1 MSLAQITEKIRNDAQ
16 KEADEILS
24 KAKAQAGSITSRAE
38 MECAEV
44 KAGFDA
50 RFEAER
56 PEIIKR
62 GEIVAGIDV
71 SKMMLRAKRD
81 LIEDVYSG
89 ALEKMKA
96 LPRDEYLSFCTAL
109 LDGGVSTKDE
119 EVVAGADEK
128 YIDPAWIDS
137 YNASHGTKLT
147 LAEEKADISGG
158 FILRRNRIS
167 VNCSWEMLLKVS
179 QEKQESDVVKRLFPS
194 A

>member
-24 KAKAQAGSITSRAE
+24 KAKAQAGSITGKADK
-38 MECAEV
+38 ECGEI

-62 GEIVAGIDV
+62 GEIVANIDV
-71 SKMMLRAKRD
+71 SKMMLRAKRE
-81 LIEDVYSG
+81 LIDDVYRG
-89 ALEKMKA
+89 ALEKMKE
-96 LPRDEYLSFCTAL
+96 LPKDRYLSFCSAL
-109 LDGGVSTKDE
+109 LDGGVTAKDE
-119 EVVAGADEK
+119 EVVVGNGEK
-128 YIDPAWIDS
+128 YIDAAWIDS
-137 YNASHGTKLT
+137 YNSAHGTKLS
-147 LAEEKADISGG
+147 LSDEKAGISGG
-158 FILRRNRIS
+158 FILRRGRIS